1 MNIVTA
7 RTPEHYQIAIG
18 LFSEYARGLG
28 IDLSFQNFEKEL
40 ETIPQMYG
48 PPEGELF
55 LIENNGDFTGCAAI
69 RKLNHSTCELKRM
82 YIQPQYR
89 GLKLGKQLMDVALQ
103 TAVNLGY
110 EYMKLDSL
118 RRLTPALKLYQKYGF
133 QEIEPYN
140 FNPEDDVVYFERKL
154 KTNA

>member
-1 MNIVTA
+1 MKIVTA
-7 RTPEHYQIAIG
+7 RTPEHYQKAIG

-55 LIENNGDFTGCAAI
+55 LIENEDDFIGCAAI
-69 RKLNHSTCELKRM
+69 RKLSHTTCELKRM
-82 YIQPQYR
+82 YIQPQCR
-89 GLKLGKQLMDVALQ
+89 GLKLGEQLMDVALQ
-103 TAVNLGY
+103 TAVKLGY